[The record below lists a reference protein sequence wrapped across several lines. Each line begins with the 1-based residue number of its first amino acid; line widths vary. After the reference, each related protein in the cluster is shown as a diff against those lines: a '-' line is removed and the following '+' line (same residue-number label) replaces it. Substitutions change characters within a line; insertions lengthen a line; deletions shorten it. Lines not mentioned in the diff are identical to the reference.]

1 MRSATIGGLLL
12 LLQISA
18 LPAVADGRP
27 WKVIE
32 TSSEGFEIA
41 LREKPGEDLPAMRG
55 RGVLQ
60 GDILHLLAI
69 LLDAERAPEWAQ
81 GATRAKTLE
90 RKGPLA
96 TLVYTFS
103 ELRWPVSNRDVITR
117 GALTVRKPDET
128 YRLEMRAEPNA
139 LPKKE
144 DVIRIRTSDAHFQ
157 LEKKG
162 PNRVWLEYVVH
173 ADPGGRLP
181 SWLVRWASK
190 SIPLDTL
197 RNLQKQ
203 LNKTRGEYEAEI
215 KVLRALDPGTLQ

>member
-1 MRSATIGGLLL
+1 MIGGLLL
-12 LLQISA
+12 LLL
-18 LPAVADGRP
+18 LPAPPAAADDRP

-32 TSSEGFEIA
+32 TSPEGFEIA
-41 LREKPGEDLPAMRG
+41 LRETPGEDLPAMRG
-55 RGVLQ
+55 RGMLR

-96 TLVYTFS
+96 TLVYTFT
-103 ELRWPVSNRDVITR
+103 ELRWPVSDRDVITR
-117 GALTVRKPDET
+117 GALGVRKPGES
-128 YRLEMRAEPNA
+128 YRLEMKAEPDA
-139 LPKKE
+139 LAKKE
-144 DVIRIRTSDAHFQ
+144 GVIRLRVSDAHFQ

-162 PNRVWLEYVVH
+162 ANRVWLEYVVH

-203 LNKTRGEYEAEI
+203 LDKTRDRYAAEI
-215 KVLRALDPGTLQ
+215 TALRALDAGTLR